1 MGKETRVAERIKA
14 DAKPDK
20 LFYRLEEVS
29 RISGLEAKVI
39 ERWEREF
46 PFLHAGKTGSGQ
58 KIFRPKDLDIILRL
72 KELLVNEKLTLA
84 GAKRRIEE
92 EFGDKSAEPV
102 HPDKL
107 KKLLFQ
113 VREQLQEIA
122 SSLEKSSRK
131 I

>member
-1 MGKETRVAERIKA
+1 VGKESLVTERTKGET
-14 DAKPDK
+14 KPDK

-46 PFLHAGKTGSGQ
+46 PFLHAGQTGSGQ

-72 KELLVNEKLTLA
+72 KELLVDEKLTLA

-92 EFGDKSAEPV
+92 EFGDKSMEPV

-107 KKLLFQ
+107 KKLLFH

-122 SSLEKSSRK
+122 SSLEKK
-131 I
+131 PGKL